1 MSTSNK
7 YIFKQVC
14 LLIAKILIIKR
25 NKTKSSK
32 SRIQLKDHINV
43 FETIVL
49 LNILDKT
56 MHSNIRYS
64 SSNNNKWWDDI
75 MIK

>member
-25 NKTKSSK
+25 NKTRSSK